1 MFDNE
6 TLSLK
11 KTFISGLGEYPEPG
25 LEFARKLWDHRRT
38 RRGVGKG
45 GRHPGLKKFSGQTL
59 FSGQALAAQKS

>member
-38 RRGVGKG
+38 RRGVRKG
-45 GRHPGLKKFSGQTL
+45 GLIPGLKNFQGKLYFQG
-59 FSGQALAAQKS
+59 KR